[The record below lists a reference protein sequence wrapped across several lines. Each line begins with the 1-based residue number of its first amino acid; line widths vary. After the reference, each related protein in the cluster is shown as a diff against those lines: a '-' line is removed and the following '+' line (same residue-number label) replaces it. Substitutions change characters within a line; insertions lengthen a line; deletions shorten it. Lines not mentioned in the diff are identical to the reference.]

1 MTAFGTDIEQGR
13 YVRFY
18 VEVSAPTSRQV
29 PARYRALVD
38 TGATTSGAT
47 REVIERLGITTSG
60 IETVSAAI
68 GRAQT
73 DTFDLDI
80 AVPVDTP
87 DAAAWGDGHTYGSSS
102 RA

>member
-1 MTAFGTDIEQGR
+1 MTAFGTDIEQDR

-18 VEVSAPTSRQV
+18 VEVSAPTSRQA